1 MNWLLI
7 AIRNILR
14 NVTRV
19 TSTVFIIAV
28 GLAALLTGLGF
39 MLSTYDAL
47 QEVAKRVEG
56 HVVITSSAPMPTS
69 GSHQRLTFI
78 HWEDIADELWVDERV
93 IRVLPRARFE
103 GIISHSDNQNSA
115 AFSGTGVDAKDEF
128 KVYGPFLKT
137 FGALNPWLG
146 PNDMPEI
153 VLGSTLAKTLNA
165 ENGDILTLHVFDNQ
179 LRLQEINVRLA
190 GTYHSGVMDIDNRT
204 LMVSLDTVQQLFD
217 SDNISQLAI
226 YLNDVN
232 YAPDL
237 QNALNDQLQKVSIE
251 TWQDRAELYDKVKA
265 QYDRI
270 FSVMGIIILIVVF
283 LAVSN
288 TIALAIHQRRGEIAT
303 LKALGTQPR
312 RIYLNFLLEAL
323 LIGLIATGLG
333 MLLAYI
339 CANAVNL
346 SQLMMPAPP
355 GRSEG
360 YPIFIYVSWPHYF
373 VTSLVLMGITALAS
387 LAATYQTAKIKISEA
402 LS

>member
-1 MNWLLI
+1 MNWPLI
-7 AIRNILR
+7 ALRNILR

-39 MLSTYDAL
+39 MLSTCDAL
-47 QEVAKRVEG
+47 QEIAKRVEG
-56 HVVITSSAPMPTS
+56 HVVISNANPMPTS
-69 GSHQRLTFI
+69 GSHQRLTLTQ
-78 HWEDIADELWVDERV
+78 WQDIADELWMDERV
-93 IRVLPRARFE
+93 ARVLPRAHFE
-103 GIISHSDNQNSA
+103 GIINHRENKNSA

-137 FGALNPWLG
+137 FGALDPWLG
-146 PNDMPEI
+146 PNDMPDV
-153 VLGSTLAKTLNA
+153 VLGSTLAKTLKANT
-165 ENGDILTLHVFDNQ
+165 GDILELHVFDNQ
-179 LRLQEINVRLA
+179 LRPQEINVRMA
-190 GTYHSGVMDIDNRT
+190 GTFHSGVTDVDTRT
-204 LMVSLDTVQQLFD
+204 LMVSLDTVQQLFQ

-226 YLNDVN
+226 YLNDVDDT
-232 YAPDL
+232 PEL
-237 QNALNDQLQKVSIE
+237 QKALNNQLENISIQ

-288 TIALAIHQRRGEIAT
+288 TIALAIHQRREEIAT
-303 LKALGTQPR
+303 LKALGTQPN
-312 RIYLNFLLEAL
+312 RIYFNFLLEAL
-323 LIGLIATGLG
+323 LIGVIATGLG
-333 MLLAYI
+333 MLLAYL

-346 SQLMMPAPP
+346 SQFMMPAPP

-373 VTSLVLMGITALAS
+373 LTSLILMGITALAS
-387 LAATYQTAKIKISEA
+387 LVATYQTAKVKISEA